1 MEFIAIQRHLVDT
14 LLKIPAMAT
23 PNGRTTLLDGLP
35 DPNLVR
41 DYNIARLDLNS
52 MISGLQKLGRLTKQ
66 GGTRPVIVVVD
77 NALAYVPEGSELADE
92 LHAIKQDL
100 EAYYGGEVQPP
111 PEPVPAE
118 VFEALIFGAQRDNR
132 LPFAFV
138 DKARLAARSVARL
151 TVSRIFSGVPDGK
164 AVYGTGWIIAPGI
177 VITNHHV
184 INARGPGEGDA
195 KPADFEAQAGGVV
208 ARFDYHVETGGTDN
222 LECKGG
228 KLLAQSKALDYAVV
242 ELNEADKIADRTQ
255 LRVVP
260 VQPMLTRG
268 SRMNIVQHP
277 QGGPL
282 RYAIRNNFFVSP
294 GKAPALLWYQTD
306 TEPGASG
313 SPVCG
318 DDWQVVALHHA
329 SVGVDQTQVPQ
340 EVIGGQPFQV
350 KILNEAIKIRDILAS
365 LPPDVKQR
373 IETAQAG

>member
-1 MEFIAIQRHLVDT
+1 MEFIEIQRRLVDT
-14 LLKIPAMAT
+14 LLKIPAMAD

-35 DPNLVR
+35 EPNLVR
-41 DYNIARLDLNS
+41 NYNIPRLDLNS
-52 MISGLQKLGRLTKQ
+52 MIGGLQKLGRLTKQ

-77 NALAYVPEGSELADE
+77 NALQYVPQGSELADE
-92 LHAIKQDL
+92 LHAIKQEL
-100 EAYYGGEVQPP
+100 EAYYGGEVQPA
-111 PEPVPAE
+111 PEPVSPE
-118 VFEALIFGAQRDNR
+118 VLEALVFGAQRDNR

-138 DKARLAARSVARL
+138 DKARQVARSVSRL
-151 TVSRIFSGVPDGK
+151 TVGRIFNGVADGQ
-164 AVYGTGWIIAPGI
+164 AVYGTGWLIAPGI
-177 VITNHHV
+177 IITNHHV
-184 INARGPGEGDA
+184 VNARFAGEADA
-195 KPADFEAQAGGVV
+195 KPADFAAQAGGIV
-208 ARFDYHVETGGTDN
+208 ARFDYHVEAGGAAN

-228 KLLAQSKALDYAVV
+228 KLLAQSKALDYAIV
-242 ELNEADKIADRTQ
+242 ELNEADKIADRVQ

-260 VQPMLTRG
+260 VQPTLLRG

-329 SVGVDQTQVPQ
+329 SVGVASTQVPQ
-340 EVIGGQPFQV
+340 EVINGQPVQV
-350 KILNEAIKIRDILAS
+350 KILNEAIKVRDILDS
-365 LPPDVKQR
+365 LPAEVKQR
-373 IETAQAG
+373 IEAAQAG